1 MNGKILRKKIKKV
14 YSMKLGFCF
23 IHEKF
28 LKSLG
33 DIRSQNVSYSKLKLN
48 TLSLFKLFVE
58 FSQFLSGATKVSN
71 NVRAVELTSMNNS
84 IC

>member
-1 MNGKILRKKIKKV
+1 M
-14 YSMKLGFCF
+14 
-23 IHEKF
+23 HEKF

-33 DIRSQNVSYSKLKLN
+33 EIRSQNVSYSKLKLN

-58 FSQFLSGATKVSN
+58 FSQFLSG
-71 NVRAVELTSMNNS
+71 VRAVELTSMNNS

>member
-1 MNGKILRKKIKKV
+1 M
-14 YSMKLGFCF
+14 
-23 IHEKF
+23 HEKI

-58 FSQFLSGATKVSN
+58 FSQFLSGAI
-71 NVRAVELTSMNNS
+71 AIMLELLN
-84 IC
+84 

>member
-1 MNGKILRKKIKKV
+1 MNTIGL
-14 YSMKLGFCF
+14 CF